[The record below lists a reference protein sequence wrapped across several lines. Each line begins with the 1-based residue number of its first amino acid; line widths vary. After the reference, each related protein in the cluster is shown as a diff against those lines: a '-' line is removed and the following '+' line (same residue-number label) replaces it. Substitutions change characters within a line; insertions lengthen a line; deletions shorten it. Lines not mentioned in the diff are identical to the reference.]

1 MDMLANSH
9 MELTEAGGGEYFES
23 SGTGDEMVT
32 DKLSLPPPS
41 PSPPDVSKMSDKL
54 AGVDTDSID
63 DGRYLEPS

>member
-41 PSPPDVSKMSDKL
+41 L
-54 AGVDTDSID
+54 
-63 DGRYLEPS
+63 